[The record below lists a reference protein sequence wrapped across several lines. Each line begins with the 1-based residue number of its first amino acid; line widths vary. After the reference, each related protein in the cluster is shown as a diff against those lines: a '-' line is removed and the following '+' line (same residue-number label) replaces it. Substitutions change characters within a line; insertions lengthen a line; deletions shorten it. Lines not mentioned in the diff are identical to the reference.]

1 MSTAMT
7 QATELP
13 EKLDQTLNAINTLNS
28 KKQFDNWMEI
38 VEAVLDQNEIASVID
53 RTLPRPTPT
62 DAKYA
67 IWRKASKQVRTWILS
82 HLGNDIME
90 ELRTSGMNRD
100 YADDLVEALRSVV
113 KGHGRRL
120 SGVIFIKATNIRRD
134 RFATVDQ
141 FVKEFKSL
149 VKESNQLGCPITPY
163 CAAMILLS
171 QLENE
176 FRPWVEAVRGTWSE
190 TIETDLTEAQ
200 FLKICNQAIDQSLS
214 YQNNEQFSAIP
225 SKELTSIN

>member
-1 MSTAMT
+1 MNSGSNPTPTPNTPNTPSEHTISITMT

-13 EKLDQTLNAINTLNS
+13 DKLDQTLNAINTLNS

-38 VEAVLDQNEIASVID
+38 VETVLDQYEIASVID
-53 RTLPRPTPT
+53 KKLPRPTPT

-67 IWRKASKQVRTWILS
+67 IWRKASKQVKTWILS

-90 ELRTSGMNRD
+90 ELRTSGINRD
-100 YADDLVEALRSVV
+100 YADDLIEALRSVV

-141 FVKEFKSL
+141 FTKEFKNL

-163 CAAMILLS
+163 CAAMILLP

-176 FRPWVEAVRGTWSE
+176 FRPWVEAVEAGRGSWSE
-190 TIETDLTEAQ
+190 TIRP
-200 FLKICNQAIDQSLS
+200 I
-214 YQNNEQFSAIP
+214 
-225 SKELTSIN
+225 